1 MPLHLVCMKGK
12 DVNMRSNKDNDTKS
26 RIIQKQSK
34 EIERLKMDILKLEQ
48 TCSEKDDVIKSVDLL
63 KQELS
68 DITKELKAKRNEYE
82 NLIHELKIMKSVM
95 NQRVFKG
102 KWKLVRFL
110 IK

>member
-12 DVNMRSNKDNDTKS
+12 DVNMRSNKGNDTKS

-34 EIERLKMDILKLEQ
+34 EIERLKMEILKLEKK
-48 TCSEKDDVIKSVDLL
+48 CSDKDDVINSVTPL
-63 KQELS
+63 KEELKK
-68 DITKELKAKRNEYE
+68 ITKELNDKRDEYD
-82 NLIHELKIMKSVM
+82 NLIKELREMKTVM

-102 KWKLVRFL
+102 RWKLVRLL

>member
-1 MPLHLVCMKGK
+1 
-12 DVNMRSNKDNDTKS
+12 MRSNKDNNTKG

-34 EIERLKMDILKLEQ
+34 EIERLKMEILKLKKE
-48 TCSEKDDVIKSVDLL
+48 CSDKDDMLNSVDSL

-68 DITKELKAKRNEYE
+68 DITKSLRGKRDEYD
-82 NLIHELKIMKSVM
+82 NIIKELKIMKSVM

-102 KWKLVRFL
+102 RWWLVRLL